1 MLTSSQ
7 VTGERMDLLVAGAGA
22 AGCAA
27 ALAAAE
33 QGLRVTIIDA
43 DEQFRTRC
51 NTSRTAA
58 MIPAAGTRWQHAAG
72 IEDTPQRFYD
82 DIMRKTGGQADAT
95 VSHALVDV
103 SADLVEWMADAC
115 DVPLSLVTEFR
126 YPGHTADRCHT
137 VPDRDGAT
145 LHAHLLDAVD
155 DHDRI
160 ELLAPATLR
169 SVSTH
174 ATGAAAAHIT
184 LPDGEQ
190 DVLKVRGVVLATNGY
205 AADAELIDLH
215 APEIAVGIYFGSP
228 FSRGDALRIGRDLG
242 AASAYLDAYQGH
254 GSVAHPHAIL
264 LTWATVIHG
273 AVLVNAEGRRFG
285 DEAEGYSGYGARTLA
300 QPGAVAWMVYDARIH
315 DAVRAFANYR
325 ALEASGAIAWADDI
339 DELAVTIGASVETL
353 TATLESARAAAEGRR
368 DDPHGRTA
376 WGPAPQPPYAAV
388 RVTGALFHT
397 QGGLRIDGEGRVLRD
412 DGTAITGLYAAGGAA
427 IGISGHGANGYL
439 AGNGLLSALGLG
451 YLAGRAAA
459 SGDRDG

>member
-1 MLTSSQ
+1 
-7 VTGERMDLLVAGAGA
+7 MDLVVAGAGA

-33 QGLRVTIIDA
+33 QGLRVMIVDA
-43 DEQFRTRC
+43 DEQFRTRS

-72 IEDTPQRFYD
+72 IDDFPQRFHD

-95 VSHALVDV
+95 VSRALVDV
-103 SADLVEWMADAC
+103 SAVLVEWMADGC
-115 DVPLSLVTEFR
+115 GVPLSLVTEFR

-137 VPDRDGAT
+137 VPDRDGST
-145 LHAHLLDAVD
+145 MHAHLLDAVD
-155 DHDRI
+155 DHDGI
-160 ELLAPATLR
+160 ELMAPTALR
-169 SVSTH
+169 TVGTND
-174 ATGAAAAHIT
+174 AGAATEAHIT
-184 LPDGEQ
+184 LPGGEE
-190 DVLKVRGVVLATNGY
+190 DVLDVGGVVLATNGY
-205 AADAELIDLH
+205 AADADLVARY
-215 APEIAVGIYFGSP
+215 APEIAGGVYFGSP

-242 AASAYLDAYQGH
+242 ADSAYLDAYQGH

-264 LTWATVIHG
+264 LTWATVMHG

-285 DEAEGYSGYGARTLA
+285 DETEGYSGFGARTLA

-315 DAVRAFANYR
+315 DAVRTFASYR
-325 ALEASGAIAWADDI
+325 ALEASGAIAWAGDI
-339 DELAVTIGASVETL
+339 DELAATIGAGVETL
-353 TATLESARAAAEGRR
+353 TATLEAARAAAEDRL
-368 DDPHGRTA
+368 DDPHGRTE
-376 WGPAPQPPYAAV
+376 WGPTPLPPYAAV

-397 QGGLRIDGEGRVLRD
+397 QGGLRVDGEGRVLRD

-427 IGISGHGANGYL
+427 IGISGHGADGYL

-459 SGDRDG
+459 AAGTAEPARR